1 MSMFTGFTIL
11 IIQKTCNSTRGLYH
25 AHARAYSFAR
35 LHSFIH
41 PFVRLFAV
49 FGGVFISKLFLIFTI
64 SKILVNVIPE
74 P

>member
-1 MSMFTGFTIL
+1 MSMFTDFTIL
-11 IIQKTCNSTRGLYH
+11 IIQQTCNSTRGLYH
-25 AHARAYSFAR
+25 AHSLAYT
-35 LHSFIH
+35 HSFIH
-41 PFVRLFAV
+41 PFVGSVVRLFAV